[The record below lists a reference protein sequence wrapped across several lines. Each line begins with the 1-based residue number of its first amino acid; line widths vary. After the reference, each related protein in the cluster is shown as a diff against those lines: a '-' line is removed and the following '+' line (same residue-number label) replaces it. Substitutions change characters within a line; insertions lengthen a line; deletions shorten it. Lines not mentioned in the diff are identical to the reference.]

1 MNVHMSA
8 FKETRF
14 ESSNCDEVRE
24 SLTKIFTPHQLYLIE
39 TSQRLNTVVNET
51 GFGKSSLVHVKYG
64 APVVI
69 EAEEL
74 TQYYLFQIVR
84 SDSRALSLLNLH
96 HK

>member
-14 ESSNCDEVRE
+14 ESSNCNEVRE

-84 SDSRALSLLNLH
+84 SGSRVRSLLNLH